1 MKVALWPPA
10 LVTTHILNGF
20 FKFIEVNTL
29 KIDHSATTTSG
40 LKVNESKGQQNRVGS
55 TPAPSSKPASDSVN
69 ITSLSSQLQALE
81 SSLSDVSV
89 VDTARVNAIK
99 QAISE
104 GRFKINPEVVADKL
118 LNSVKDLV
126 LNQKG

>member
-1 MKVALWPPA
+1 M
-10 LVTTHILNGF
+10 
-20 FKFIEVNTL
+20 
-29 KIDHSATTTSG
+29 KIDHSVTTTSG
-40 LKVNESKGQQNRVGS
+40 LKVNESKGQQNRVDS
-55 TPAPSSKPASDSVN
+55 APAPSSKPASDSVN

-81 SSLSDVSV
+81 SSLSDISV
-89 VDTARVNAIK
+89 VDTARVDAIK

-126 LNQKG
+126 LNQKR

>member
-1 MKVALWPPA
+1 M
-10 LVTTHILNGF
+10 
-20 FKFIEVNTL
+20 
-29 KIDHSATTTSG
+29 KIDHTVTTASG
-40 LKVNESKGQQNRVGS
+40 LKINESQGQQNRVNS
-55 TPAPSSKPASDSVN
+55 APTPSSKPSTDSVS

-81 SSLSDVSV
+81 SSLSAVSV

-118 LNSVKDLV
+118 LNSVKELV
-126 LNQKG
+126 FNQKV